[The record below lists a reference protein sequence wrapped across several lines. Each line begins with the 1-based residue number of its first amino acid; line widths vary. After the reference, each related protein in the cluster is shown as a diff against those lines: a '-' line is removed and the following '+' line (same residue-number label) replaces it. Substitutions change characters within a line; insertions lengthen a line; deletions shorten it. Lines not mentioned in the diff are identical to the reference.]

1 MLDWIFEGIVDW
13 AAGIV
18 TDVMDAI
25 SGLFLNVLGT
35 DMTAMEVYFPFVGK
49 AFTIMQY
56 AAWAILLIVTVWQL
70 FRAFGGSVTEAEN
83 PWTLLLRSALFAFL
97 IWFAKPIFLYVLE
110 IAKAPYD
117 ALMDVSLGKE
127 DFTFAGIEEA
137 LKNGLVTIVSV
148 NTVVGSILLI
158 ILMITLGWNYFKLLL
173 EVVERYIVV
182 GVLCY
187 TSPLAYSMG
196 ASKTT
201 NQVFKSWC
209 RMVGAQLLLLI
220 MNVWFLRAF
229 NSSVGQ
235 FIGNGGALP
244 NGYGSVFLWLF
255 CAIAFLKTAQRFDSH
270 LSAIGLS
277 VAQTGTGLGMEI
289 MLAAQQVSGLS
300 KGFRSAGQMFGGG
313 SPSSPGGGFTG
324 TFTDKFR
331 GNSYVRDAVVQGGTR
346 MGAGGVTGLVG
357 RMFGSLAAKNGASL
371 TGLSV
376 SSVAARS
383 PDASGMIAGN
393 IADRSLGNYLP
404 HLQGKILSGT
414 EISGGHI
421 TTTAIGADD
430 KEANLELFSASQFEK
445 PDFPHI
451 EVTASDGSSW
461 YQVAS
466 GEGASAFNDV
476 PNFTGNAAE
485 ASRVAEIFPDAPAGT
500 TLTSMGDG
508 ILEAQTSDGNSL
520 WYNGAYYEEPD
531 APHTIMHSSDGM
543 EWYAMQPNSEP
554 PAFRGE
560 EGAAEYNCAHF
571 RNSFP
576 EYERGI
582 ISVDIAG
589 SENGSFSVRHED
601 GSATAFYDAAR
612 YNAPRGE
619 YASYQD
625 TNGGS
630 WYAVHGEASVERRPV
645 YEDGKPVYDGG
656 NVRTVTV
663 ESVRYKTTPERYGEP
678 KERGDN
684 KKPKTPRRKR

>member
-13 AAGIV
+13 VAGIV

-25 SGLFLNVLGT
+25 SGLFLNALGT

-70 FRAFGGSVTEAEN
+70 FRAFGGPVTEAEN

-137 LKNGLVTIVSV
+137 LKNGLVTIISV
-148 NTVVGSILLI
+148 NTVAGSILLI

-201 NQVFKSWC
+201 SQVFKSWC

-277 VAQTGTGLGMEI
+277 VAQTGSGLGMELLI
-289 MLAAQQVSGLS
+289 ATRMIAGMGG
-300 KGFRSAGQMFGGG
+300 GFKTAGKMFGSGT
-313 SPSSPGGGFTG
+313 SSLPGGGFTG
-324 TFTDKFR
+324 TFTDRFK
-331 GNSYVRDAVVQGGTR
+331 GNSYIRDAVVQGGTR
-346 MGAGGVTGLVG
+346 MGAGGPVGFVG
-357 RMFGSLAAKNGASL
+357 RMFGGLAAKNGASL

-376 SSVAARS
+376 SSVAGRS

-393 IADRSLGNYLP
+393 IADRSLGNYMS
-404 HLQGKILSGT
+404 HLKGKNLTGT

-421 TTTAIGADD
+421 KTTAIGEDG
-430 KEANLELFSASQFEK
+430 KVANLEFFSAAQFEK
-445 PDFPHI
+445 PDFPHT
-451 EVTASDGSSW
+451 EVTASDGSTW
-461 YQVAS
+461 YQIAA
-466 GEGASAFNDV
+466 GEGANAFNDV
-476 PNFTGNAAE
+476 PFFTGDATE
-485 ASRVAEIFPDAPAGT
+485 ASRVAEIFPAAPEGT
-500 TLTSMGDG
+500 TLTSMGNG
-508 ILEAQTSDGNSL
+508 VLEAHTLDGNSL
-520 WYNGAYYEEPD
+520 WYNGAFYEEPD
-531 APHTIMHSSDGM
+531 APHTVMYSSDGM
-543 EWYAMQPNSEP
+543 EWYAMQPNSVP
-554 PAFRGE
+554 PAFADGE
-560 EGAAEYNCAHF
+560 DAAEYNCAQF

-576 EYERGI
+576 IYEREVT
-582 ISVDIAG
+582 SVDTSGAEG
-589 SENGSFSVRHED
+589 GSFSVKHED

-612 YNAPRGE
+612 YNTPRGE
-619 YASYQD
+619 FESYED
-625 TNGGS
+625 ANGGS
-630 WYAVHGEASVERRPV
+630 WYAVHGDATVERRPV
-645 YEDGKPVYDGG
+645 YEDGKPVYDGD

-663 ESVRYKTTPERYGEP
+663 ESVRYKTTPVRYGEP
-678 KERGDN
+678 KARSGN
-684 KKPKTPRRKR
+684 PSPPRRKR

>member
-13 AAGIV
+13 VAGIV

-25 SGLFLNVLGT
+25 SGLFLNALGT

-70 FRAFGGSVTEAEN
+70 FRAFGSPVTEAEN
-83 PWTLLLRSALFAFL
+83 PWALLLRSALFAFL
-97 IWFAKPIFLYVLE
+97 IWFAKPIFLYALE

-277 VAQTGTGLGMEI
+277 VAQTGSGLGMELLI
-289 MLAAQQVSGLS
+289 ATRMIAGIGG
-300 KGFRSAGQMFGGG
+300 GFKTAGKMFGSGT
-313 SPSSPGGGFTG
+313 SPLSGGGFTG
-324 TFTDKFR
+324 TFTDRFR
-331 GNSYVRDAVVQGGTR
+331 GNSYIRDAVVQGGTR
-346 MGAGGVTGLVG
+346 MGAGGPVG
-357 RMFGSLAAKNGASL
+357 FVCRTFGGLAAKNGASL

-376 SSVAARS
+376 SSVAGRS

-393 IADRSLGNYLP
+393 IADRSLGNYMS
-404 HLQGKILSGT
+404 HLKGKNLTGT

-421 TTTAIGADD
+421 KTTAIGEDG
-430 KEANLELFSASQFEK
+430 KVANLEFFSAAQFEK
-445 PDFPHI
+445 PDFPHT
-451 EVTASDGSSW
+451 EVTASDGSTW
-461 YQVAS
+461 YQIAA
-466 GEGASAFNDV
+466 GEGANAFNDV
-476 PNFTGNAAE
+476 PYFTGDATE

-508 ILEAQTSDGNSL
+508 VLEAQTSDGNSL

-531 APHTIMHSSDGM
+531 APHTVMHSSDGM

-560 EGAAEYNCAHF
+560 EGAAEYNCAQF

-576 EYERGI
+576 EYEREI
-582 ISVDIAG
+582 TSVDASG
-589 SENGSFSVRHED
+589 AENGNFAVGHED

-612 YNAPRGE
+612 YSTPRGE
-619 YASYQD
+619 YESYED
-625 TNGGS
+625 VNGGS
-630 WYAVHGEASVERRPV
+630 WYAVRGEASVERRPV
-645 YEDGKPVYDGG
+645 YEDGKPVYDGE

-663 ESVRYKTTPERYGEP
+663 ESVRYKTTPARYGEP
-678 KERGDN
+678 KARGGN
-684 KKPKTPRRKR
+684 ISPPRRKR

>member
-1 MLDWIFEGIVDW
+1 
-13 AAGIV
+13 
-18 TDVMDAI
+18 
-25 SGLFLNVLGT
+25 
-35 DMTAMEVYFPFVGK
+35 
-49 AFTIMQY
+49 
-56 AAWAILLIVTVWQL
+56 
-70 FRAFGGSVTEAEN
+70 
-83 PWTLLLRSALFAFL
+83 
-97 IWFAKPIFLYVLE
+97 
-110 IAKAPYD
+110 
-117 ALMDVSLGKE
+117 
-127 DFTFAGIEEA
+127 
-137 LKNGLVTIVSV
+137 
-148 NTVVGSILLI
+148 
-158 ILMITLGWNYFKLLL
+158 MITLGWNYFKLLL

-346 MGAGGVTGLVG
+346 MGASSVTGLVG
-357 RMFGSLAAKNGASL
+357 RMFGGLAAKNGASL

-404 HLQGKILSGT
+404 HLQGTTLSGT

-421 TTTAIGADD
+421 TTTAIGADG

-445 PDFPHI
+445 PDFPHT

-466 GEGASAFNDV
+466 GEGASAFNDA
-476 PNFTGNAAE
+476 PNFTGDAAE
-485 ASRVAEIFPDAPAGT
+485 ASRVAEMFPEAPADT

-508 ILEAQTSDGNSL
+508 VLAAHTPGGDCL
-520 WYNGAYYEEPD
+520 WYNGAYYEAPD
-531 APHTIMHSSDGM
+531 APHTVMHSSDGM
-543 EWYAMQPNSEP
+543 EWYAMQTNSAP
-554 PAFRGE
+554 PAFADGE
-560 EGAAEYNCAHF
+560 DAAEYNCAQF

-576 EYERGI
+576 EYEREI
-582 ISVDIAG
+582 TSVDASG
-589 SENGSFSVRHED
+589 TESGYFAVGHED

-612 YNAPRGE
+612 YGAPRGE
-619 YASYQD
+619 YESYED
-625 TNGGS
+625 INGGN
-630 WYAVHGEASVERRPV
+630 WYAVHGDATVERRPV
-645 YEDGKPVYDGG
+645 YEDGKPVYDGE

-663 ESVRYKTTPERYGEP
+663 ESVRYKTTPARYSGP
-678 KERGDN
+678 KARSGN
-684 KKPKTPRRKR
+684 ISSPRRKR

>member
-13 AAGIV
+13 VAGIV

-25 SGLFLNVLGT
+25 SGLFLHALGT

-70 FRAFGGSVTEAEN
+70 FRAFGGPVTEAED

-127 DFTFAGIEEA
+127 DFTFAGIEES

-235 FIGNGGALP
+235 FISNGGALP

-313 SPSSPGGGFTG
+313 SPPFHCGGFTG

-357 RMFGSLAAKNGASL
+357 RMFGGLAAKNGASL

-376 SSVAARS
+376 SSVAAR
-383 PDASGMIAGN
+383 PPEASGMIAGN
-393 IADRSLGNYLP
+393 IADRSLGNYMS
-404 HLQGKILSGT
+404 HLKGKNLNGT

-421 TTTAIGADD
+421 KTTAIGADG

-445 PDFPHI
+445 PDFPHT
-451 EVTASDGSSW
+451 EVTASDGSRW
-461 YQVAS
+461 YQIAT
-466 GEGASAFNDV
+466 GEGAGTFNDV
-476 PNFTGNAAE
+476 HFTGDAAE
-485 ASRVAEIFPDAPAGT
+485 APRVAEIFPEAPEGT
-500 TLTSMGDG
+500 TLTSMGSG
-508 ILEAQTSDGNSL
+508 VLEAHMPDSNAL

-531 APHTIMHSSDGM
+531 APHTVMHSSDGM

-560 EGAAEYNCAHF
+560 EGAAEYNCAQF

-582 ISVDIAG
+582 TSVDIAG

-601 GSATAFYDAAR
+601 GTAAAFYDAAR
-612 YNAPRGE
+612 YSAPRGE
-619 YASYQD
+619 YESYED
-625 TNGGS
+625 INGGN
-630 WYAVHGEASVERRPV
+630 WYAVHGDAAVERRPV
-645 YEDGKPVYDGG
+645 YEDGKPVYDGD
-656 NVRTVTV
+656 NVRTVTL
-663 ESVRYKTTPERYGEP
+663 ESVRYKTTPARYGEP
-678 KERGDN
+678 KARSGN
-684 KKPKTPRRKR
+684 PNPPRRKR